1 MGVPV
6 SILGIEDRLRS
17 CPAVWGNGMRVP
29 GAPAL
34 AKGQHEA
41 AEERAERAERRARGL
56 EAYWGD
62 SK

>member
-1 MGVPV
+1 MPA
-6 SILGIEDRLRS
+6 SRLCIEDRLRS

-41 AEERAERAERRARGL
+41 AEERVKRAERRARGL
-56 EAYWGD
+56 EVYWGD